1 MKINLTVRAKNP
13 WFWVSLIG
21 VILTAM
27 GVSPEMFTSWGVV
40 ITAIKDLFSNPF
52 LLGSVIIAILGVFVD
67 PTTAGLGDT
76 TLVMGYKTPRN
87 EKKEIAMDAEEDLTK
102 SN

>member
-13 WFWVSLIG
+13 WFWVSLVG

-27 GVSPEMFTSWGVV
+27 GVSPEMFTSWGAV
-40 ITAIKDLFSNPF
+40 IDAIKNLITNPF
-52 LLGSVIIAILGVFVD
+52 MFGSVIIAILGVFVD

-76 TLVMGYKTPRN
+76 NQAMGYKEPRKDTV
-87 EKKEIAMDAEEDLTK
+87 E
-102 SN
+102 SV

>member
-13 WFWVSLIG
+13 WFWVSLVG

-27 GVSPEMFTSWGVV
+27 GVSPEMFTSWGSVIEAIKNLITNPFQLGCVV
-40 ITAIKDLFSNPF
+40 IA
-52 LLGSVIIAILGVFVD
+52 VLGVFVD

-76 TLVMGYKTPRN
+76 NQAMGYNEPRKDTV
-87 EKKEIAMDAEEDLTK
+87 E
-102 SN
+102 S

>member
-13 WFWVSLIG
+13 WFWVSLVG

-27 GVSPEMFTSWGVV
+27 GVSPEMFTSWGTV
-40 ITAIKDLFSNPF
+40 IEAIKNLITNPF
-52 LLGSVIIAILGVFVD
+52 QLGCVVIAILGVFVD

-76 TLVMGYKTPRN
+76 KQAMGYTEPR
-87 EKKEIAMDAEEDLTK
+87 KDTAA
-102 SN
+102 

>member
-13 WFWVSLIG
+13 WFWVSLVG

-27 GVSPEMFTSWGVV
+27 GVSPEMFTSWGTV
-40 ITAIKDLFSNPF
+40 IDAIKNLITNPF
-52 LLGSVIIAILGVFVD
+52 QLGCVVIAILGVFVD

-76 TLVMGYKTPRN
+76 KQAMGYTEPR
-87 EKKEIAMDAEEDLTK
+87 KDTAA
-102 SN
+102 